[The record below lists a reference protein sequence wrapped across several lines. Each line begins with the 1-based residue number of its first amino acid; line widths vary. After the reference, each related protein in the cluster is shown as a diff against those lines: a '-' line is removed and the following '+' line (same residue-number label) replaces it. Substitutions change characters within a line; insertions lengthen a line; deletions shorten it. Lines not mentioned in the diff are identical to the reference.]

1 MVIHVELFGIPRQRA
16 GTPTVCLEFGG
27 ERVAL
32 AAVYDELARR
42 FPGLAA
48 ACLDRGGLRPEY
60 LVNLGGE
67 QFIFDPGFPLKPG
80 DSLLLMSADAGG

>member
-1 MVIHVELFGIPRQRA
+1 MIIQVEFFGIPRQRA
-16 GTPTVCLEFGG
+16 GTSVVCLEFGG
-27 ERVAL
+27 DRVAL
-32 AAVYDELARR
+32 AAVVGELTQR

-48 ACLDRGGLRPEY
+48 ACLGDGSLRPEY

-67 QFIFDPGFPLKPG
+67 RFISDPDFPLNPG

>member
-1 MVIHVELFGIPRQRA
+1 MVIQVELFGIPRQRA
-16 GTPTVCLEFGG
+16 GTSAVCLEFGG
-27 ERVAL
+27 DRVAL
-32 AAVYDELARR
+32 AAVVDELARR

-48 ACLDRGGLRPEY
+48 ACLDDGSLRPEY

-67 QFIFDPGFPLKPG
+67 RFISDPGFSLKPG